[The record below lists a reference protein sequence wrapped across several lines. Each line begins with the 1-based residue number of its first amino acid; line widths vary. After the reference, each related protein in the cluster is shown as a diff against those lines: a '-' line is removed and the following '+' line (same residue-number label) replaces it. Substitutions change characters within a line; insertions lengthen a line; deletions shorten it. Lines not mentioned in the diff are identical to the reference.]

1 MLAITTGIVV
11 AYLTDFGL
19 AHHGGWRWM
28 FALGAVPALGM
39 TVGMWFLPDS
49 PRWLVS
55 KNKLDQAHTAML
67 RLRTAAE
74 CDPEIQQIQQ
84 TLKLT
89 SGDWKHELFQPAIRM
104 PILIGIGM
112 AAFQQLSGIN
122 TVIYYAPTIFGFVG
136 FKGTSASILG
146 AVGLGVVMIFWH
158 VIAIFLLDR
167 VGRRPLLLV
176 GVAGQVVSLFM
187 LGAAFRFVHLP
198 GDEYIAVGS
207 LVLYVSCFAFGLG
220 PIFWL
225 IISEI
230 YPLSVRG
237 IAMSAATVANWAMN
251 LVVAV
256 SFLTLVDMAGR
267 AFTFWIYGV
276 ITVGCWLF
284 IDKLVPE
291 TKGKTLEEIEATWQ
305 PKTKQPA

>member
-1 MLAITTGIVV
+1 LNVSARAGRQSSPTSFFRRCGIIAAGIIFMLSSMGAALSPTVPVLIVAQSMTGIGIGLASFISLMYIAELVPARGRGALVAVNMLAITTGIVV
-11 AYLTDFGL
+11 AYLTDYGL

-112 AAFQQLSGIN
+112 AALQQLSGIN

-167 VGRRPLLLV
+167 V
-176 GVAGQVVSLFM
+176 
-187 LGAAFRFVHLP
+187 
-198 GDEYIAVGS
+198 
-207 LVLYVSCFAFGLG
+207 
-220 PIFWL
+220 
-225 IISEI
+225 
-230 YPLSVRG
+230 
-237 IAMSAATVANWAMN
+237 
-251 LVVAV
+251 
-256 SFLTLVDMAGR
+256 
-267 AFTFWIYGV
+267 
-276 ITVGCWLF
+276 
-284 IDKLVPE
+284 
-291 TKGKTLEEIEATWQ
+291 EATWQ